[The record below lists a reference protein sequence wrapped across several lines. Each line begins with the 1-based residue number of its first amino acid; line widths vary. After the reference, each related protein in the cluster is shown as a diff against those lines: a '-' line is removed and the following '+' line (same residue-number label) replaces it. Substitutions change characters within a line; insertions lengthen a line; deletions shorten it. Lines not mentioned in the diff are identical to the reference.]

1 MVCVHPYIHL
11 HDAIHTTMLCHNTQE
26 GGGTVVET
34 TSGLYESKAQ
44 YVTDQPDFL
53 NALCRVRTA
62 LDPPALLAALKR
74 LERQLGRVPSRRC
87 VVLLFMCCCLVV

>member
-1 MVCVHPYIHL
+1 M
-11 HDAIHTTMLCHNTQE
+11 
-26 GGGTVVET
+26 ET

-62 LDPPALLAALKR
+62 LDPPTLLRMLKR
-74 LERQLGRVPSRRC
+74 LERGLGRVPSRRC
-87 VVLLFMCCCLVV
+87 VFIYVDCAGRPVRDCGGRVVLAQARH

>member
-1 MVCVHPYIHL
+1 M
-11 HDAIHTTMLCHNTQE
+11 
-26 GGGTVVET
+26 ET

-62 LDPPALLAALKR
+62 LDPPTLLRMLKR
-74 LERQLGRVPSRRC
+74 LERGLGRVPSRRC
-87 VVLLFMCCCLVV
+87 VFFFTWIARADPSVIVVAVLY